1 MENIGAEEVCPKND
15 YEEIIPGIIRSL
27 NQSKR
32 VIAQPKLGRAYREA
46 QKQRIMGN
54 YRSQER
60 ERKKENSSPQRE
72 FVVSNSQGWNKEK
85 LS

>member
-46 QKQRIMGN
+46 
-54 YRSQER
+54 
-60 ERKKENSSPQRE
+60 
-72 FVVSNSQGWNKEK
+72 
-85 LS
+85 